1 VGTEPV
7 PAKTAGQGA
16 PGTDQGA
23 DFDQLL
29 RDLSHRVWEVRR
41 NACEELGSLADQRAV
56 PPLIRLLNDPV
67 GAVRFAAA
75 EALGRLGD
83 RSAVPAL
90 LALLDNPVFGAYG
103 PVIDALASL
112 RAQQAIPAFIR
123 FLRDQDPRVRSLA
136 ANALMVMTR
145 QFISFKAK
153 AAVEERNAAIAQW
166 EAWWE
171 KNKNTILKSAAGQK

>member
-1 VGTEPV
+1 MPTEQIKPTQ
-7 PAKTAGQGA
+7 AESY
-16 PGTDQGA
+16 D
-23 DFDQLL
+23 LL
-29 RDLSHRVWEVRR
+29 IKDLNHRVWEVRR
-41 NACEELGSLADQRAV
+41 NACEELGALGDQRAV
-56 PPLIRLLNDPV
+56 PHLSRLLGDGV

-83 RSAVPAL
+83 RSAIPAL
-90 LALLDNPVFGAYG
+90 LSLLENSHFGAYG

-112 RAQQAIPAFIR
+112 RAQQAIPYFIR
-123 FLRDQDPRVRSLA
+123 FLRDQDARVRSLA

-153 AAVEERNAAIAQW
+153 GAEEERNAAIAQW

-171 KNKNTILKSAAGQK
+171 KNQAAILSAAQNASGKGQ

>member
-1 VGTEPV
+1 MSTEPV
-7 PAKTAGQGA
+7 PPPQI
-16 PGTDQGA
+16 DE
-23 DFDQLL
+23 FDQLI
-29 RDLSHRVWEVRR
+29 RDLNHRVWEVRR
-41 NACEELGSLADQRAV
+41 NACEELGALADQRAA
-56 PPLIRLLNDPV
+56 PHLIRLLNDGV

-90 LALLDNPVFGAYG
+90 LALLDNPQFGSYG

-112 RAQQAIPAFIR
+112 RAQQAIPYFIR
-123 FLRDQDPRVRSLA
+123 FLRDHDTRVRSLA

-153 AAVEERNAAIAQW
+153 GSVDERNAAIAQW
-166 EAWWE
+166 EVWWE
-171 KNKNTILKSAAGQK
+171 KNKGTILKQT